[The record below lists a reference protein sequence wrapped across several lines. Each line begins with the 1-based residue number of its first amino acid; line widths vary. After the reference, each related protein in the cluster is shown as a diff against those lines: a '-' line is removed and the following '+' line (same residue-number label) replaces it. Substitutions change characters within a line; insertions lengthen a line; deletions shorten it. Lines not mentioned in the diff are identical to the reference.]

1 MDLEG
6 ADFGVYIR
14 KIKVAFGGLRSR
26 MLPLLIKGLGMK
38 RAVRKAASF
47 SGRGMGRPFLC
58 FPCGTAFDCL

>member
-14 KIKVAFGGLRSR
+14 KIKEAFGGLRSC

-47 SGRGMGRPFLC
+47 SGRPFLC